1 MRYAY
6 ENLTPDKFQQLCQAL
21 IVQEFPGTRCFPVGQ
36 ADAGRDAIA
45 PALRSNGHF
54 TLFQVKFVRDPLRPA
69 EARKWLMQTARKE
82 LPKVTHQISRG
93 ATRFILVT
101 NVQGSAKGET
111 GSIDKLDKLLEEH
124 IGIPAVCWW
133 RDDLDRRLDNAW
145 DLKWVYPEVMTGP
158 DLIRYVVEEGLSEDK
173 QRRSAAVRAFIRAQF
188 EIDEEVRFKQV
199 ELQNKLLDLF
209 VDIPVM
215 PPSEAGLRAREATRH
230 RTVYDMVHGEAL
242 MAERAES
249 DEVLQV
255 AARRDL
261 IEHEADDRRRF
272 PGAAALLLHR
282 LQQQHV
288 EKVVLEGA
296 PGQGKSTIV
305 QYICQVHRMKLLEET
320 ELLRRLPEGVKTA
333 PVRMPIKAELRDLD
347 TWLGGK
353 NPFAVESDSEVKAD
367 HRERSLESF
376 LAALIQHYSGGV
388 DFTVAD
394 LLAVGKV
401 SATLLVLDGLDEV
414 ADIARRQKVVEEI
427 VKGVGRLNENL
438 ASLQVVVTSR
448 PAAFANSPGLPERE
462 FAHYHLASLTRPLID
477 EYANLWLKARK
488 VMDREADEVR
498 RILKEKL
505 GQPHVRDLAR
515 NPMQLTILLSLIHTK
530 GSSLPDKRTSLYD
543 SYIDLFFS
551 RESEKSAIVREHRDL
566 LINIHRYLAWVL
578 HSQAEIGGNGTITE
592 EKLRELLREYLASEE
607 YDPALSDVLFS
618 GMVERVV
625 AVVSRVLGT
634 YEFEVQP
641 LREYFVARYLYET
654 APYSPPGEEKR
665 GTMPDRF
672 DAIARNPYWLNVAR
686 FYAGCYSKGE
696 LASLIE
702 SLRGLTQ
709 EKECAVTAHPWLLG
723 STLLSDWVFSQQ
735 PKSVRQATAI
745 TFDGVGLRL
754 LLATSRSSRP
764 AVVQPSL
771 PDECGRSE
779 LRGRCVQILDREPP
793 WDFRWQ
799 VLRVLRANSL
809 PKEIDAIWRE
819 RMDGGGRLRE
829 AWLTYSVALGTLQR
843 LSLRALSSVF
853 KDEKEDLL
861 VLTQMFRARRTDYIH
876 QSKHNCQL
884 TVEAILAQAIRG
896 GVRTGD
902 AESPLELLAE
912 AVGPNRYTRSFAFQ
926 GPASLGDVLSNFER
940 GPQRRMKMLDHS
952 ALWTDTDDLSKQI
965 RAVIDVVIAEE
976 EKPTAVWTTQLEPWD
991 RIVESVRSIWGDN
1004 WACYHLANLAS
1015 GIKSQ
1020 NETCTEFADLFDTST
1035 SLCRRA
1041 RYARLRAGS
1050 EEWWRRQIEGARNE
1064 EELMFVLLLLGTWAS
1079 MRAIVELV
1087 GEIGLALDQLTDD
1100 GWARLHRSWEQTLGT
1115 LPRPRE
1121 AKGVSASRLK
1131 DQLSPRAAVLLN
1143 LRGNR
1148 DLRRLVYKKLLASY
1162 DGDDHAVLESQ
1173 QTSALELGAGSR
1185 ISWRKVLPVVARSYA
1200 KKAVSGRYLGRVRT
1214 SLDTT
1219 IAREICTRAGDYPTS
1234 LLEIAEGRCREA
1246 LAGDITP
1253 IWEIAD
1259 RDGWFDE

>member
-21 IVQEFPGTRCFPVGQ
+21 IVREFPGTRCFPVGQ

-54 TLFQVKFVRDPLRPA
+54 TLFQVKFVRDPLRPSD
-69 EARKWLMQTARKE
+69 ARNWLMQTARKE
-82 LPKVTHQISRG
+82 LPKVTHQISKG
-93 ATRFILVT
+93 ATRYVLVT
-101 NVQGSAKGET
+101 NVQGSAKAET

-158 DLIRYVVEEGLSEDK
+158 DLIRYLIEEGLSEEQ
-173 QRRSAAVRAFIRAQF
+173 QRRSAAVRAFIRTQF
-188 EIDEEVRFKQV
+188 EIDEEVKFKQV
-199 ELQNKLLDLF
+199 ELQNKHLDLF

-215 PPSEAGLRAREATRH
+215 PPSEAGRRAHEVTRH
-230 RTVYDMVHGEAL
+230 RTVYNIVAGEAL

-249 DEVLQV
+249 DEVV
-255 AARRDL
+255 ARRGQ
-261 IEHEADDRRRF
+261 IEHEADDRGRL
-272 PGAAALLLHR
+272 PGAASLLLHP

-288 EKVVLEGA
+288 AKIVLEGA
-296 PGQGKSTIV
+296 PGQGKSTIG

-320 ELLRRLPEGVKTA
+320 ELLGRLPEDVKTA

-353 NPFAVESDSEVKAD
+353 NPFASKSDSEVKAD
-367 HRERSLESF
+367 QRERSLESF

-414 ADIARRQKVVEEI
+414 ADIARRQQVVEEV

-448 PAAFANSPGLPERE
+448 PAAFANSPGLPERD
-462 FAHYHLASLTRPLID
+462 FAYYHLASLTRPLID
-477 EYANLWLKARK
+477 EYTNLWLRARK

-498 RILKEKL
+498 RILGEKL
-505 GQPHVRDLAR
+505 DQPHVRDLAR

-543 SYIDLFFS
+543 SYVELFFS
-551 RESEKSAIVREHRDL
+551 RESEKSAIVRQHRDL
-566 LINIHRYLAWVL
+566 LTNIHRYLAWVL
-578 HSQAEIGGNGTITE
+578 HSQAEVGGNGTIAE
-592 EKLRELLREYLASEE
+592 EKLRELLREYLASEG
-607 YDPALSDVLFS
+607 YDAALCDVLFS

-625 AVVSRVLGT
+625 AVVSRVQGT

-654 APYSPPGEEKR
+654 APYSPPGGEKR

-709 EKECAVTAHPWLLG
+709 EMEYAVTAHPRLLG

-735 PKSVRQATAI
+735 PKSVSQATAV

-754 LLATSRSSRP
+754 LLTANRMSRP

-779 LRGRCVQILDREPP
+779 LRRRCVEILDRKPP
-793 WDFRWQ
+793 WDFMWQ
-799 VLRVLRANSL
+799 VLRVLHANSS
-809 PKEIDAIWRE
+809 PNEIDAIWSE
-819 RMDGGGRLRE
+819 RMGGGGRLRE
-829 AWLTYSVALGTLQR
+829 AWMEYSVALGTLQR
-843 LSLRALSSVF
+843 LSLGALSSVF
-853 KDEKEDLL
+853 KDEKDEIR
-861 VLTQMFRARRTDYIH
+861 VLTKMFRAGRTDYIH
-876 QSKHNCQL
+876 QSKRYYRL
-884 TVEAILAQAIRG
+884 MVEAILARAIMGR
-896 GVRTGD
+896 VRTRD
-902 AESPLELLAE
+902 AKSPLELLAE
-912 AVGPNRYTRSFAFQ
+912 AMGPHRYTRSFQFR
-926 GPASLGDVLSNFER
+926 GPVPLGDILSRFER
-940 GPQRRMKMLDHS
+940 GPETPMKMLDHS

-965 RAVIDVVIAEE
+965 RGVVDVVRTEE
-976 EKPTAVWTTQLEPWD
+976 EKPSAVWATQLEPWD
-991 RIVESVRSIWGDN
+991 RVVESVRSIWGDN

-1050 EEWWRRQIEGARNE
+1050 EDWWRRQVEGARNE
-1064 EELMFVLLLLGTWAS
+1064 GQLMFVLLLLGTWAS
-1079 MRAIVELV
+1079 MRAIIELV
-1087 GEIGLALDQLTDD
+1087 GEIGSALDRLTDD
-1100 GWARLHRSWEQTLGT
+1100 GWARLHRSWEQTLST
-1115 LPRPRE
+1115 LPRRRE
-1121 AKGVSASRLK
+1121 ATTGMSASRLN

-1143 LRGNR
+1143 IRGNR
-1148 DLRRLVYKKLLASY
+1148 ALRIRVYKEHLASY
-1162 DGDDHAVLESQ
+1162 DGDDHIVLQSQ
-1173 QTSALELGAGSR
+1173 QSSALELGASGR
-1185 ISWRKVLPVVARSYA
+1185 VSWRKVLPVVAKSYG
-1200 KKAVSGRYLGRVRT
+1200 KKAVSLRYLSRSGP
-1214 SLDTT
+1214 SLNTP
-1219 IAREICTRAGDYPTS
+1219 IAQEICTRADEFPTA
-1234 LLEIAEGRCREA
+1234 LLEIAEDRCRGA
-1246 LAGDITP
+1246 LAGNIIP
-1253 IWEIAD
+1253 IREIAD